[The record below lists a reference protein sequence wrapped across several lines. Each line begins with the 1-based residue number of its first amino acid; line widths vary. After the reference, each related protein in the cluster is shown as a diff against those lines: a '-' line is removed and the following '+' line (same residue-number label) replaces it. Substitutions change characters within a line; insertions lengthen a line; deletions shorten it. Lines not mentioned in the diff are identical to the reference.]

1 MHCTLDNGKV
11 PPSTINTDNPLKKT
25 ALHKFLGR
33 IRLTLPLGVALMGMP
48 LLAADAPTGL
58 MCALLEH
65 PEQTVINKAAPDF
78 AWIYTPSF
86 SGDSQKAFQILV
98 SSTRSIAESGRGDVW
113 DSGVMNDAN
122 SINVLYQGTAL
133 KPGTRYFW
141 QVRTKD
147 SKGEVSP
154 YSVIQQFKTDTQF
167 ASPSSHLIHDTST
180 NIWANR
186 YPLRYVEHA
195 PVLATNT
202 SPGQWFFDFGQDA
215 FGYAK
220 LEVSGAQDGQRLE
233 IRFGEMALGTTVN
246 PAPGGCIRYAT
257 NAIVLKKGKRIY
269 ELRPPAYRG
278 QALNPPAAF
287 GVVIPFRY
295 IELTGCG
302 TSQPKVTQERLLSE
316 FNTNA
321 ASFKSSNPTLDAI
334 WNLCR
339 NSMQIFTFDGVYID
353 GDRERKPY
361 EADAYI
367 QQLCSYAVDR
377 EFTMA
382 RCSFEYLVEHPT
394 WPTEWKFHM
403 VLVAW
408 NDYLYTGNKDLLVK
422 YYDALKHDSFVWA
435 ATGNGLMK
443 GFPGF
448 PQKTNSD
455 IVDWPAADRD
465 GFVMINGQ
473 YKNWTNSVNNAFFF
487 QCLQIMAEIAT
498 VTGHAND
505 AADFHSRA
513 ANVFAMF
520 NKTFWNEEK
529 RCYVDGVGTQHAS
542 AHANF
547 FPLAFDLVPENRRT
561 DVLKF
566 LHARIAAKHGMPPSV
581 YGAQFFLEGL
591 FKAGDADTALELMT
605 TNGPRS
611 WHNMIVSGSTLTTE
625 AWSLSDKPNQ
635 DWNHAWGAAA
645 GNLIARY
652 VLGLRPMTPGCGEI
666 IIQPQMGKLLT
677 EVDGTIPTIRGPVSI
692 HVKRTETITQADVV
706 IPGNVTATILLPA
719 GKKERVNIDGAIS
732 SCTQSNGLAIIK
744 NTRAGRHHIEIQK

>member
-1 MHCTLDNGKV
+1 MFPNQK
-11 PPSTINTDNPLKKT
+11 INTDNSLKKT
-25 ALHKFLGR
+25 DRYRFSAR
-33 IRLTLPLGVALMGMP
+33 TWLPVAVALMGMQ

-58 MCALLEH
+58 MCNLLEH
-65 PEQTVINKAAPDF
+65 PEQTVINKATPDF
-78 AWIYTPSF
+78 AWIYNPSF
-86 SGDSQKAFQILV
+86 PGDSQKGFQILV
-98 SSTRSIAESGRGDVW
+98 SSSRSDAEAGRGDIL
-113 DSGVMNDAN
+113 DSKIVDNSQ
-122 SINVLYQGTAL
+122 SINVLFQGTAL
-133 KPGTRYFW
+133 KPDTCYFW

-154 YSVIQQFKTDTQF
+154 YSSIQQFKTDTQF
-167 ASPSSHLIHDTST
+167 ASPSSNLIHNTST

-186 YPLRYVEHA
+186 YPLRYVGHA

-202 SPGQWFFDFGQDA
+202 GSGRWFFDFGQDA

-220 LEVSGAQDGQRLE
+220 LEISEAQDGQKIE
-233 IRFGEMALGTTVN
+233 VRFGELALETAIN
-246 PAPGGCIRYAT
+246 PTPGGCIRYAT
-257 NAIVLKKGKRIY
+257 NVIVLKKDKRIY
-269 ELRPPAYRG
+269 ELRPPVYKG
-278 QALNPPAAF
+278 QTLNPPKDF
-287 GVVIPFRY
+287 GVVMPFRY
-295 IELTGCG
+295 VELTGCG

-334 WNLCR
+334 WNLCK
-339 NSMQIFTFDGVYID
+339 NSMQIFTFDGIYID

-361 EADAYI
+361 EADTYI

-377 EFTMA
+377 EFTMT

-408 NDYLYTGNKDLLVK
+408 NDYLHTGNKDLLLK
-422 YYDALKHDSFVWA
+422 YYDTLKHDSFVWA
-435 ATGNGLMK
+435 ATGNGLMQ

-455 IVDWPAADRD
+455 IVDWPAGDRD
-465 GFVMINGQ
+465 GFVMMKGP

-505 AADFHSRA
+505 AVDFHSRA
-513 ANVFAMF
+513 TNVFEMF
-520 NKTFWNEEK
+520 NKTFWNEEQH
-529 RCYVDGVGTQHAS
+529 CYVDGVGTQHSS

-547 FPLAFDLVPENRRT
+547 FPLAFDLVPENRRA

-566 LHARIAAKHGMPPSV
+566 LHERILANHGMPPSV

-591 FKAGDADTALELMT
+591 FKAGDADTALELIT

-625 AWSLSDKPNQ
+625 AWSLADKPNQ

-652 VLGLRPMTPGCGEI
+652 VLGLRPLTPGGGQI
-666 IIQPQMGKLLT
+666 VIQPQLGKLLT
-677 EVDGTIPTIRGPVSI
+677 EVNGTIPTIRGPVSI
-692 HVKRTETITQADVV
+692 HVKKSDSGTLADVV

-719 GKKERVNIDGAIS
+719 GEKDRVSVDGLLFS
-732 SCTQSNGLAIIK
+732 GSLSNGLAVIK
-744 NTRAGRHHIEIQK
+744 NTGAGAHQIKIEK